1 MNAQKANLINAISL
15 MAMSTWAYFSSLTPS
30 VTALIPLVFGV
41 VLLALNNGIKFEN
54 KAQSHVA
61 VICTLLVLLALT
73 MPFRGALK
81 RDDSMAMFRIGIM
94 MVTSALS
101 LFYFIMSFRAARK
114 ARQNK

>member
-1 MNAQKANLINAISL
+1 MNAQKANLINAVCL
-15 MAMSTWAYFSSLTPS
+15 MAMSTWGYFSSLTPS
-30 VTALIPLVFGV
+30 MTALIPLVFGV

-61 VICTLLVLLALT
+61 VVLTLLVLLALT
-73 MPFRGALK
+73 MPFKGAIK

-94 MVTSALS
+94 MATSAIS
-101 LFYFIMSFRAARK
+101 MFYFIMSFRAARI